1 MADILIID
9 DDLMTS
15 ETLTDMVKRSGHEAF
30 YTYKL
35 SDGIDYIHSRPF
47 DVVFLDVQLPD
58 GNGLDALPEI
68 QSAPSRPEVVIITGF
83 GNPDGAELA
92 IKNGAWDYIEKPV
105 SLKTVVLVMQRVLQY
120 REAKKGT
127 IRPRVLNH
135 PSIIGSS
142 DRMSWCMDL
151 VAQAATSNINVLITG
166 ETGTGKELIARSIH
180 SNGARATNIFTTV
193 DCASLPPTIVESVLF
208 GHEKG
213 TFTGADRHRE
223 GLLKQADGGTLFLD
237 EVGELPL
244 EIQKSFLRVLQERTF
259 RPLGSGC
266 EIKSDF
272 RLIAATN
279 RNLDQMVELKQFRQ
293 DLLYRLKAFAI
304 EVPPLR
310 ERKGDVKELT
320 IHYNTKICDHYG
332 IDTKGFSPE
341 FIEALMAY
349 EWPGNVRELINTLE
363 RVVAVARLEPTLYRM
378 HLPLEIRV
386 KLARSSLNALGN
398 SPQQE
403 TVLSSDHSAMQTF
416 HAHKKNAE
424 RIYLQDLMKNAK
436 NSIKEACRIS
446 NLSRSRLH
454 ALLKIHNI
462 SKFD

>member
-9 DDLMTS
+9 DDPVTS

-30 YTYKL
+30 SAYSI
-35 SDGIDYIHSRPF
+35 SDGIAYIHSRPF

-68 QSAPSRPEVVIITGF
+68 QAAPSRPEVVIITGF

-92 IKNGAWDYIEKPV
+92 IKNGAWDYIEKPI
-105 SLKTVVLVMQRVLQY
+105 SLKTVVLAMQRVLQY

-127 IRPRVLNH
+127 IKPRVLNRT
-135 PSIIGSS
+135 SIIGSS

-151 VAQAATSNINVLITG
+151 VAQAAASSINVLVTG
-166 ETGTGKELIARSIH
+166 ETGTGKELIARAIH
-180 SNGARATNIFTTV
+180 SNGARAASNFTTV
-193 DCASLPPTIVESVLF
+193 DCASIPPTIMASVLF

-213 TFTGADRHRE
+213 AFTSADRPRE

-237 EVGELPL
+237 EVGELPI
-244 EIQKSFLRVLQERTF
+244 EIQKAFLRVLQERTF
-259 RPLGSGC
+259 RPLGSSH
-266 EIKSDF
+266 EVKSDF

-279 RNLDQMVELKQFRQ
+279 RNLDQMVELKQFRH
-293 DLLYRLKAFAI
+293 DLLYRLKAFTI
-304 EVPPLR
+304 ELPSLR
-310 ERKGDVKELT
+310 ERKGDIKELT
-320 IHYNTKICDHYG
+320 IHYNAKICDHYG

-349 EWPGNVRELINTLE
+349 EWPGNIREVINTLE
-363 RVVAVARLEPTLYRM
+363 RVVAVARNEPTLYPI
-378 HLPLEIRV
+378 HLPVEIRV
-386 KLARSSLNALGN
+386 NLARSSLNAFGN
-398 SPQQE
+398 SQRQD
-403 TVLSSDHSAMQTF
+403 TVSGNDESNIQTF
-416 HAHKKNAE
+416 RAHKKIAE
-424 RIYLQDLMKNAK
+424 RAYLLNLMKQANQ
-436 NSIKEACRIS
+436 SIKEACKNS

-462 SKFD
+462 SKFN